1 MKKKQINQ
9 EVNLG
14 NRSVNLRNNQ
24 KRFKKMMIRI
34 LRTQKNRKENKE
46 IQQSMKK
53 LIKLELMGFKKN

>member
-34 LRTQKNRKENKE
+34 LRTQKNRKETKE